1 MPVHIGVFTYM
12 YNVRVF
18 LFFFLSPLYSGKSTL
33 LAAALGQISRL
44 RGKYFSQFQS
54 IPIKYKFFAPRRP
67 PEYKTTPGFIVVE
80 KKLTIYP

>member
-54 IPIKYKFFAPRRP
+54 IPLKYKQPDRLFYSSRLGDPLNTKQP
-67 PEYKTTPGFIVVE
+67 PA
-80 KKLTIYP
+80 LL